1 MTTSPTTS
9 PLPRAGRILL
19 LVLAVAGAV
28 GGGWL
33 GVVLA
38 HGRVGAAVV
47 LVLVLGGLGTLFLPG
62 GALLAWSRVV
72 EGPPP
77 PSDDDRTSSADVLL
91 LVDPIW

>member
-19 LVLAVAGAV
+19 LALAVAGAV

-62 GALLAWSRVV
+62 DALLAWSRIVD
-72 EGPPP
+72 GPGL
-77 PSDDDRTSSADVLL
+77 PSDERNSSADALL
-91 LVDPIW
+91 WVDSIW